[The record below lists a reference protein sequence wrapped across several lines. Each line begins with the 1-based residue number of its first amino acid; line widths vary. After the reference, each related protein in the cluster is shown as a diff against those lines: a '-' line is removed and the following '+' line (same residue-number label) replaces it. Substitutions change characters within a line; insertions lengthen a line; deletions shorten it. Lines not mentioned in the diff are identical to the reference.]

1 MTTRWP
7 SIGNLNRRI
16 FFQEAVTT
24 DDGYGGKIKAW
35 INRAEAWAKI
45 EPLTGREYFF
55 AHQIQA
61 EVTHRVTT
69 RFRKD
74 VKEDMRI
81 SAGGRI
87 LEIESIID
95 LDEAHQFLQF
105 YCTEAK

>member
-1 MTTRWP
+1 MSKYP
-7 SIGNLNRRI
+7 SIGELNRRI
-16 FFQEAVTT
+16 FFQQAGVET
-24 DDGYGGKIKAW
+24 DDGYGGKVKTW
-35 INRAEAWAKI
+35 VNCGEAWAKI

-61 EVTHRVTT
+61 EVTHRVTI
-69 RFRKD
+69 RFRQD

-87 LEIESIID
+87 LEIESIVD

-105 YCTEAK
+105 FCREAK